1 MEPLCEWCVNTH
13 ILILPDVQTFAA
25 FHFNNL
31 FNEVGKKPKFNLSV
45 SLSLQL
51 YMCFLR
57 VKSRNHFKYYFT
69 EKLLVSQK
77 LRFTSEGAIFHILLN
92 YQ

>member
-31 FNEVGKKPKFNLSV
+31 FNEVGNKTKFNLS
-45 SLSLQL
+45 LSH
-51 YMCFLR
+51 YNYRCVFLR
-57 VKSRNHFKYYFT
+57 VKSRNQFKYYFT
-69 EKLLVSQK
+69 EKLL
-77 LRFTSEGAIFHILLN
+77 I
-92 YQ
+92 